1 MIAKGGPHLTPTK
14 AVHFPG
20 FRIRVSSG
28 EMRGENWSM
37 PQLAK
42 YLAPAA
48 GFSVV
53 DRTGISGS
61 YDIGFSYAPNSDAD
75 STLPSLNEALK
86 EATGLLLKPQRVPV
100 ETLVIDSIQKIP
112 TAD

>member
-1 MIAKGGPHLTPTK
+1 MIAKGGPRLTSTK

-20 FRIRVSSG
+20 WRIRVSSG

-37 PQLAK
+37 RQLAK
-42 YLAPAA
+42 YLTSAA
-48 GFSVV
+48 GFPVV
-53 DRTGISGS
+53 DRTGITGS
-61 YDIGFSYAPNSDAD
+61 YDIGFSYAPNSEAD